1 LVTCRRLALA
11 CAVLALAGC
20 EPSGGGFSFLS
31 GPAGPVVTR
40 AELLDG
46 AVVVAAP
53 SGYCIDRNATR
64 ADTGFAVEASCA
76 LLARGGTAPRYDGLI
91 TVQFGPDAS
100 AGVTG
105 EEQSLRKF
113 LASDSGKTL
122 LAGDGPPGR
131 VSVGKTGV
139 WGHVVEVYLNSAP
152 QGVFDGFQPVEW
164 RAFFDLRGRLVTVR
178 LRGYDRSPLSFVEG
192 QALLRASVE
201 ALIAANS
208 VVAPHETE

>member
-1 LVTCRRLALA
+1 MVTCRRLALA

-76 LLARGGTAPRYDGLI
+76 LLARGGGGRRL
-91 TVQFGPDAS
+91 V
-100 AGVTG
+100 VVL
-105 EEQSLRKF
+105 LRRR
-113 LASDSGKTL
+113 SRRRRRVGRRVGHL
-122 LAGDGPPGR
+122 LA
-131 VSVGKTGV
+131 
-139 WGHVVEVYLNSAP
+139 
-152 QGVFDGFQPVEW
+152 
-164 RAFFDLRGRLVTVR
+164 R
-178 LRGYDRSPLSFVEG
+178 LRRRVD
-192 QALLRASVE
+192 LLDKVRRYSRE
-201 ALIAANS
+201 LHIAFLTQPAHVN
-208 VVAPHETE
+208 VQRLLLVLLP